1 MSLSM
6 ISRFVS
12 IASLATNSQHK
23 SRFIPSDKQ
32 IFYSLFYPGL
42 KKNEPKKGKKV
53 KATVTVTYQN
63 QTLQAGRD
71 YKLSYSNNKKVSKKA
86 VVKIQGIG
94 MYSGTLQKKFTI
106 YPPKANLLVTK
117 KSIKVKNWEKDKGF
131 TILYKYKVD
140 KGKYCKKPVNGY
152 GLAKALKKHKGHK
165 ITIKAALKCNGITG
179 AYSQGKK
186 LKWK

>member
-1 MSLSM
+1 M
-6 ISRFVS
+6 IK
-12 IASLATNSQHK
+12 AS
-23 SRFIPSDKQ
+23 
-32 IFYSLFYPGL
+32 
-42 KKNEPKKGKKV
+42 KKGKKV
-53 KATVTVTYQN
+53 KPRVTVTYRN

-86 VVKIQGIG
+86 VVKLQGIG

-106 YPPKANLLVTK
+106 YPPKANLVVTK

-140 KGKYCKKPVNGY
+140 KGKYCKKPVNGN

-186 LKWK
+186 LKLK